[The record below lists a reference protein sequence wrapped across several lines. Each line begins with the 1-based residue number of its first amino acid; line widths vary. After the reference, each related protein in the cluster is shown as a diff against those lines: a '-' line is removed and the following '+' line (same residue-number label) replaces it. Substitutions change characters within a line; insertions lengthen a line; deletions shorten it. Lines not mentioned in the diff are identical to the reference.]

1 MRDEQVY
8 FANHAGLCVFKF
20 VGELRHTSVEGMDGF
35 IRHLFEQ
42 QHACSRVSVDL
53 TETEYMDSTCLGL
66 LAMLA
71 RLSLSNSKGKP
82 NLFCTNANM
91 LLLLKSMCLDQVFH
105 FVEERIE
112 DIQMDEL
119 ITESTADA
127 QAELIY
133 QAHKELSAL
142 SEENRKL
149 FQPVVELMEKERQ
162 GN

>member
-1 MRDEQVY
+1 MRDEQVF

-20 VGELRHTSVEGMDGF
+20 VGELRHTSVEGMDEF
-35 IRHLFEQ
+35 IRHLFT
-42 QHACSRVSVDL
+42 HFTCSRVAVDL

-71 RLSLSNSKGKP
+71 RFSISHNKGKP
-82 NLFCTNANM
+82 SLFCTNANM

-105 FVEERIE
+105 FVEARIE
-112 DIQMDEL
+112 DVPMRGVSE
-119 ITESTADA
+119 EANPDA
-127 QAELIY
+127 QAEMIY

-149 FQPVVELMEKERQ
+149 FQPVVELMEKERE
-162 GN
+162 GK